1 VRGGVGAFFTCRQR
15 EEGGWNLHLPIS
27 TYISTCAGFAPG
39 HGLGPASRPSFNPRR
54 RPSVKNSRPS
64 PNHLHC
70 AAPSPV
76 QPSKS
81 SGRLHGSMHCQ
92 RIAPIAAAPASIQ
105 PRTHSPQPTAH
116 THPPTTTCHPSAIPS
131 LQLTTQLQLPRLQIH
146 IPSVRTAPH
155 RTAPPQRQPL
165 DQPLPLIN
173 QAPPSRPSQTLRPCP
188 FPSPSAPL
196 VYTPPGSAASS

>member
-1 VRGGVGAFFTCRQR
+1 MCEAAWGHFLLADNEKKVDGIFTY
-15 EEGGWNLHLPIS
+15 LYPL
-27 TYISTCAGFAPG
+27 TYPLA
-39 HGLGPASRPSFNPRR
+39 PASRPGTDSDRPVVPLLILAVARQSKTLDPR
-54 RPSVKNSRPS
+54 PIIS
-64 PNHLHC
+64 
-70 AAPSPV
+70 
-76 QPSKS
+76 
-81 SGRLHGSMHCQ
+81 
-92 RIAPIAAAPASIQ
+92 IAPLQAQS
-105 PRTHSPQPTAH
+105 SP
-116 THPPTTTCHPSAIPS
+116 
-131 LQLTTQLQLPRLQIH
+131 LPRLQIH